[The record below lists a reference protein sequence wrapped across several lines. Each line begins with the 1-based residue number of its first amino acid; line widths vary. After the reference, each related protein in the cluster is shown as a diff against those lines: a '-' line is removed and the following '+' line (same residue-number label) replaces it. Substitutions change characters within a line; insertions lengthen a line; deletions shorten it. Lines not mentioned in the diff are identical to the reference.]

1 MDTPTTDLPQ
11 PPRDPYPTMPEEA
24 FEVPMPT
31 IEQAHAVQDAV
42 AAMNEPQEAAEA
54 PQDARPT
61 ASDSPAKLGITAV
74 RQLDERVGVMI
85 DRINAFRIFAAKHG
99 VDQQTNSPS
108 LIKRQIVEALVSLS
122 AAEGHLAAARVN
134 TTTARETLESL

>member
-11 PPRDPYPTMPEEA
+11 PPRDAFGEAQHTHFNPDDFVEVQRPEAYEVDPHVAAAVEA
-24 FEVPMPT
+24 VED
-31 IEQAHAVQDAV
+31 EQDAL
-42 AAMNEPQEAAEA
+42 
-54 PQDARPT
+54 PT
-61 ASDSPAKLGITAV
+61 ASDSPAKLGITTV

-85 DRINAFRIFAAKHG
+85 DRINAFRVFAAKHG